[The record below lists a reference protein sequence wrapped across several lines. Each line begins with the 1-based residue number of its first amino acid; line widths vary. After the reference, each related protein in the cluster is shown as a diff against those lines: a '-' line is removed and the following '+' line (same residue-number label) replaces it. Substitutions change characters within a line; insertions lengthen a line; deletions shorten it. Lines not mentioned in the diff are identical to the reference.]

1 MTTTIEDI
9 VQEISDNFH
18 AMTDQT
24 DQLLADLSYQLQA
37 AVTLRTET
45 GMTGIESQRTIKHLT
60 ATILSLSEARGTLAL
75 AHSAAEKEAE
85 KADLPWICDDQIQAK
100 GTPHLRLVEG

>member
-1 MTTTIEDI
+1 MTTTTEDI

-18 AMTDQT
+18 SMTDQT

-60 ATILSLSEARGTLAL
+60 ASILSLTEARGALAL

-85 KADLPWICDDQIQAK
+85 KAGLPWECPDMAEVES
-100 GTPHLRLVEG
+100 TPHLRLVEG